1 MRPPPIWVLAD
12 NNSYS
17 VRTFFSAE
25 MSLLGQ
31 KRTSRREPKST
42 VVRFGPK
49 ADKRGRNWIVRFVPG
64 GDIGLPLQFNRL
76 PILQALCRSRRDN
89 AWRVFWKDNA
99 QFADKPGRFKSCL
112 DCPIELIQGS

>member
-1 MRPPPIWVLAD
+1 M
-12 NNSYS
+12 
-17 VRTFFSAE
+17 
-25 MSLLGQ
+25 
-31 KRTSRREPKST
+31 
-42 VVRFGPK
+42 
-49 ADKRGRNWIVRFVPG
+49 GR
-64 GDIGLPLQFNRL
+64 PLQFNRL